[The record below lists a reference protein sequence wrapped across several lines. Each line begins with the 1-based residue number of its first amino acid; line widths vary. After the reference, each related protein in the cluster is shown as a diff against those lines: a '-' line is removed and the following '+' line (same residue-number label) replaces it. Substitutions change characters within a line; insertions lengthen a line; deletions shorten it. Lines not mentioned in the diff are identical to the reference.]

1 MKEKTAG
8 RLTAAAL
15 CIIIFVILLIA
26 VMTGS
31 AYSFDNPVREFIYRL
46 RSDTLTAIMK
56 IITYMGNWQTVT
68 LLCIVLLAIKKTRC
82 TYGIPVAA
90 GAIFVTVL
98 NKVIKSIVARTRP
111 DVSLHLIEQGGM
123 SFPSGHAI
131 TSMFVYGMLIYL
143 LYASLKNMQRKQVNE
158 KSSSHPC
165 RVNQQ
170 DCFLEQKNSHSYV
183 VRIILMVILAIPMIF
198 VGVSRVYL
206 GVHYPTDVL
215 AGWCLAGVVIVV
227 ESMIYGMK
235 SARCLS

>member
-1 MKEKTAG
+1 MKEKISGRAITAG

-26 VMTGS
+26 VLTGS
-31 AYSFDNPVREFIYRL
+31 AYSFDDPVREFIYGL
-46 RSDTLTAIMK
+46 RSDTLTGIMK

-90 GAIFVTVL
+90 GAIFVTIL
-98 NKVIKSIVARTRP
+98 NKIIKSIVARPRP

-143 LYASLKNMQRKQVNE
+143 LFAGLQDMQSRQSAV
-158 KSSSHPC
+158 H
-165 RVNQQ
+165 
-170 DCFLEQKNSHSYV
+170 
-183 VRIILMVILAIPMIF
+183 IILMILLAIPMIF

-215 AGWCLAGVVIVV
+215 AGWCLAGVIIVG
-227 ESMIYGMK
+227 ESIIYGMK

>member
-26 VMTGS
+26 VVTGS
-31 AYSFDNPVREFIYRL
+31 AYGFDDPVREFIYSL
-46 RSDTLTAIMK
+46 RSDTLTVIMK
-56 IITYMGNWQTVT
+56 IITYMGNWQIVT

-82 TYGIPVAA
+82 TYGVPVAA

-98 NKVIKSIVARTRP
+98 NKVIKSIVARPRP

-143 LYASLKNMQRKQVNE
+143 LYVGLQNMQSR
-158 KSSSHPC
+158 
-165 RVNQQ
+165 R
-170 DCFLEQKNSHSYV
+170 DI
-183 VRIILMVILAIPMIF
+183 VRIVLMIILAIPMIF

>member
-1 MKEKTAG
+1 MKEKISGRAITAG

-31 AYSFDNPVREFIYRL
+31 AYSFDDPVREFIYSL
-46 RSDTLTAIMK
+46 RNDTLTVIMK

-98 NKVIKSIVARTRP
+98 NKIIKSIVARLRP
-111 DVSLHLIEQGGM
+111 DVSLHLIVQDGM
-123 SFPSGHAI
+123 SFPSGHSI

-143 LYASLKNMQRKQVNE
+143 LYAGLK
-158 KSSSHPC
+158 
-165 RVNQQ
+165 

-215 AGWCLAGVVIVV
+215 AGWCLAGVVIVGMA
-227 ESMIYGMK
+227 MIIDALKK
-235 SARCLS
+235 SPKLTD

>member
-15 CIIIFVILLIA
+15 CIIIFVVLLIG

-31 AYSFDNPVREFIYRL
+31 AYGFDDPVREFIYSL
-46 RSDTLTAIMK
+46 RSDTLTVIMK
-56 IITYMGNWQTVT
+56 IITYMGNWQIVT

-82 TYGIPVAA
+82 TYGVPVAA

-98 NKVIKSIVARTRP
+98 NKVIKSIVARPRP

-143 LYASLKNMQRKQVNE
+143 LYVGLQNMQSR
-158 KSSSHPC
+158 
-165 RVNQQ
+165 R
-170 DCFLEQKNSHSYV
+170 DI
-183 VRIILMVILAIPMIF
+183 VRIVLMIILAIPMIF

>member
-31 AYSFDNPVREFIYRL
+31 AYGFDDPVREFIYSL
-46 RSDTLTAIMK
+46 RSDTLTVIMK
-56 IITYMGNWQTVT
+56 IITYMGNWQIVT

-82 TYGIPVAA
+82 TYGVPVAA

-98 NKVIKSIVARTRP
+98 NKVIKSIVARPRP

-143 LYASLKNMQRKQVNE
+143 LYVGLQNMQSR
-158 KSSSHPC
+158 
-165 RVNQQ
+165 R
-170 DCFLEQKNSHSYV
+170 DI
-183 VRIILMVILAIPMIF
+183 VRIVLMIILAIPMIF

>member
-1 MKEKTAG
+1 MKEKISGRAITAG

-31 AYSFDNPVREFIYRL
+31 AYSFDDPVREFIYSL
-46 RSDTLTAIMK
+46 RSDALTVIMK
-56 IITYMGNWQTVT
+56 IITYMGNWQAVT

-98 NKVIKSIVARTRP
+98 NKIIKSIVTRPRP

-143 LYASLKNMQRKQVNE
+143 LYAGLK
-158 KSSSHPC
+158 
-165 RVNQQ
+165 
-170 DCFLEQKNSHSYV
+170 DCFLEQKNSDSYV

-215 AGWCLAGVVIVV
+215 AGWCLAGVVIVG

>member
-31 AYSFDNPVREFIYRL
+31 AYGFDDPVREFIYSL
-46 RSDTLTAIMK
+46 RSDTLTVIMK
-56 IITYMGNWQTVT
+56 IITYMGNWQIVT

-82 TYGIPVAA
+82 TYGVPVAA

-143 LYASLKNMQRKQVNE
+143 LYVGLQNMQSR
-158 KSSSHPC
+158 
-165 RVNQQ
+165 R
-170 DCFLEQKNSHSYV
+170 DI
-183 VRIILMVILAIPMIF
+183 VRIVLMIILAIPMIF